1 MASISHFTPCSTNV
15 VASESHDLCVIGF
28 KPGENLCFQGQAAI
42 CALQGSFTL
51 LGHTLSSPNKKFT
64 GNEPVHFYPAFS
76 PKAYSL
82 LMIESTPYDKR
93 GYRDTPSPQ
102 PSAEIKKDIVKIT
115 KQLLQHGPFET
126 IVAIKGIQ
134 WCGIDGITSVVPMF
148 KGLFKL
154 FNPNRT
160 EDLAGLTPSKRRKV
174 IQNHP
179 ELLEY
184 EFKVPGFYPILG
196 VPNTPWMRTPESW
209 VDGVQRLINGA
220 HVPADAINSV
230 PIIVVCGTKGVG
242 KSTFTRFLSNSLL
255 NEYKDIA
262 YLECDIGQS
271 EFTPNGLVSLN
282 LVSNPVFGPPFT
294 HLQKPYRSY
303 FIGNTTPRD
312 DPGYY
317 MACIRE
323 LVNVYR
329 QELACKINSN
339 GEEIKAPLVI
349 NTQGWVKNMGLELL
363 FDLLEYVAPT
373 HIFQFHSPNVP
384 YRNIPTDLP
393 SKFVDEMETPRE
405 AKIIL
410 LSSVDDITP
419 KYHASDLRTLNL
431 ISYLYMNPL
440 AYQDAGHKSVWDGSK
455 GWWDFKYPLIA
466 RPPYKIGW
474 KHLQVSVLFD
484 DVPYSQLLYA
494 LNSSVVALTGP
505 IGEVAD
511 KPQDDEEN
519 GNESENDEGPM
530 TPPAYSTDSPDPT
543 LVACHGLAI
552 LRSISPQDQEFHILT
567 PLPAAFLESGVTGI
581 VKGNLDLPVWPMIEG
596 DVLNHVM
603 GRREGGF
610 EKVESEVQVPYL
622 TYEANEGVGNAVRK
636 VRRNIMRRRLNG
648 EGA

>member
-1 MASISHFTPCSTNV
+1 MASISHFTPCSNNV
-15 VASESHDLCVIGF
+15 ITSDNYDLCVIGF
-28 KPGENLCFQGQAAI
+28 KPGENLCFQGQAAV

-51 LGHTLSSPNKKFT
+51 LGHTLSSPAKKFT
-64 GNEPVHFYPAFS
+64 GAEPVHFYPAFS

-93 GYRDTPSPQ
+93 GYRDVPTPQ
-102 PSAEIKKDIVKIT
+102 PSTEIKNEIIKVTT
-115 KQLLQHGPFET
+115 KLLKYGPFET

-184 EFKVPGFYPILG
+184 EFKVPGFYPIIG
-196 VPNTPWMRTPESW
+196 VPNTPWMRTPENW
-209 VDGVQRLINGA
+209 VDGVQRLIDGVNEN
-220 HVPADAINSV
+220 PEDLNNI

-255 NEYKDIA
+255 NEYREIA

-294 HLQKPYRSY
+294 HLQVPYRSH

-312 DPGYY
+312 DPGHYLN
-317 MACIRE
+317 CLRE

-329 QELACKINSN
+329 RELSRKIDAN
-339 GEEIKAPLVI
+339 GEEARIPLVI
-349 NTQGWVKNMGLELL
+349 NTQGWVKNMGLDLL
-363 FDLLEYVAPT
+363 IDLLEYVAPT
-373 HIFQFHSPNVP
+373 HIFQFHSPNIP
-384 YRNIPTDLP
+384 YRNIPADLP
-393 SKFVDEMETPRE
+393 KQFVDEMENTRE
-405 AKIIL
+405 AKIIP

-431 ISYLYMNPL
+431 ISYMYMNPIT
-440 AYQDAGHKSVWDGSK
+440 YHDTNQKSVWDGSK
-455 GWWDFKYPLIA
+455 SWWDFKYPLIA
-466 RPPYKIGW
+466 RPPYKINW
-474 KHLQVSVLFD
+474 KNLHVSVLFD

-494 LNSSVVALTGP
+494 LNSSVVA
-505 IGEVAD
+505 
-511 KPQDDEEN
+511 
-519 GNESENDEGPM
+519 
-530 TPPAYSTDSPDPT
+530 
-543 LVACHGLAI
+543 
-552 LRSISPQDQEFHILT
+552 
-567 PLPAAFLESGVTGI
+567 
-581 VKGNLDLPVWPMIEG
+581 
-596 DVLNHVM
+596 
-603 GRREGGF
+603 
-610 EKVESEVQVPYL
+610 
-622 TYEANEGVGNAVRK
+622 
-636 VRRNIMRRRLNG
+636 
-648 EGA
+648 